1 MYRFEGGDKEIIATV
16 WCELE
21 IEAGGIIEVDESN
34 DEAEEER
41 EKELMMKQVIE
52 LCQQMEALCIEH
64 GSFGDSL
71 GLTKHLWQYRVHLNQ
86 EQVQKVKQTMLDH
99 FF

>member
-1 MYRFEGGDKEIIATV
+1 MTVLQFIDEHPTMSQQAIVKHFKTQVEGALMSD
-16 WCELE
+16 
-21 IEAGGIIEVDESN
+21 

-71 GLTKHLWQYRVHLNQ
+71 GLAKHLRQY
-86 EQVQKVKQTMLDH
+86 
-99 FF
+99 